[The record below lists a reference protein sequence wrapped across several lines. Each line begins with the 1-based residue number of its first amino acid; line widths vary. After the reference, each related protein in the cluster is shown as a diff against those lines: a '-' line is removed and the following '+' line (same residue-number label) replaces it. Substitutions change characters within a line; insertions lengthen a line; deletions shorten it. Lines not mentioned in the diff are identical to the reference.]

1 MGTIKIILTFL
12 TISNSLYAIGII
24 TCISRFYNY
33 HLEKGSFYGNK
44 IEILE
49 SIVHYI
55 CIAIIYFSIYF
66 GVEFLIG

>member
-1 MGTIKIILTFL
+1 MDTIKIILTFL

-24 TCISRFYNY
+24 TCVSRFYNY
-33 HLEKGSFYGNK
+33 YFKNATFSGNTS
-44 IEILE
+44 ETLE

-55 CIAIIYFSIYF
+55 CIAIIYFPIHF